1 MWKADITVE
10 FADGSTGAAV
20 QDSAYKLYAMQ
31 YATNLVRAMV
41 IDGREGRG
49 PEVVSHRINLTQEV

>member
-10 FADGSTGAAV
+10 FADGSIGAAV

-31 YATNLVRAMV
+31 YATDIVKAM
-41 IDGREGRG
+41 IEDGRAGRS
-49 PEVVSHRINLTQEV
+49 PEVVSHKIKLSQEV

>member
-10 FADGSTGAAV
+10 FADGSIGAVV
-20 QDSAYKLYAMQ
+20 QYSAFKHYAMQ
-31 YATNLVRAMV
+31 YATDLVRAMV

-49 PEVVSHRINLTQEV
+49 PEVVSHKINLTQEV